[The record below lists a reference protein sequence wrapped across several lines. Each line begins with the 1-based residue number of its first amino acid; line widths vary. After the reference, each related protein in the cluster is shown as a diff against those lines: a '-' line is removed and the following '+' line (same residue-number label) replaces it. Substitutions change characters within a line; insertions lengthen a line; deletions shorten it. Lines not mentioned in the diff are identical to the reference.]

1 MSSCI
6 SVYGG
11 GRRQRGRAS
20 IKQGKKRFTST
31 RKHASTLIYRFT
43 STITII
49 TFTLTFTSKMEYV
62 FYALLAT
69 PHPTFILNHITRY
82 VNSGGVRRG
91 VGRGVGH
98 GVGAASVAGA
108 MRNVSIL
115 TSSHSTA
122 NTTASISSASAS
134 ASSNTVRSIIHN
146 HGAYNNNNNYPTDV
160 GSESDMNNYHKIT
173 GMNDSKA
180 SRTIILLR
188 DLLFFWAIMLC
199 RSFLHLVLSL
209 LLATQ

>member
-20 IKQGKKRFTST
+20 IKRVKKRFTST

-69 PHPTFILNHITRY
+69 PHPTFILNRITRY
-82 VNSGGVRRG
+82 VNSGGVG
-91 VGRGVGH
+91 HGVGH

-108 MRNVSIL
+108 MRNVSISS
-115 TSSHSTA
+115 SSHSTA
-122 NTTASISSASAS
+122 NTTASVSSASAS
-134 ASSNTVRSIIHN
+134 A
-146 HGAYNNNNNYPTDV
+146 
-160 GSESDMNNYHKIT
+160 
-173 GMNDSKA
+173 
-180 SRTIILLR
+180 
-188 DLLFFWAIMLC
+188 
-199 RSFLHLVLSL
+199 
-209 LLATQ
+209 